1 MSSHPGHEM
10 SEQSRDSPTCL
21 LFSKTLL
28 AVFVLSLAVWTPQTS
43 ESQRTDPLIF
53 SSIMVPD
60 FTIGAT
66 LPSVA
71 PADGTSLATST
82 IIVNPIEHF
91 TGNITLSDLP
101 PPADLECTPIVP
113 ATISNSSRRATLSCN
128 SIVAGT
134 YAVTIIGTS
143 GRISHNATAIF
154 RFTASASPGFTITAS
169 SSVSFAS
176 GQTATSDVKV
186 DPENGFSSQVEL
198 AATVSPSTGLSVSL
212 NPFSLANGSGTS
224 TATFRSFTQGNYTV
238 TITATSGASRHTTT
252 VNVHVA
258 AVSHAPPAPS
268 TTSGLDPV
276 IFYGIFGGIIILVV
290 AGTSLVLRR
299 IRRSRS

>member
-1 MSSHPGHEM
+1 
-10 SEQSRDSPTCL
+10 
-21 LFSKTLL
+21 
-28 AVFVLSLAVWTPQTS
+28 
-43 ESQRTDPLIF
+43 
-53 SSIMVPD
+53 MVPD

-113 ATISNSSRRATLSCN
+113 ATISNSSRRATLSCS

-224 TATFRSFTQGNYTV
+224 TATFRSFTRGNYTV

-268 TTSGLDPV
+268 TASGLDPV
-276 IFYGIFGGIIILVV
+276 IFYGIFGGIVILVV
-290 AGTSLVLRR
+290 AGTFLVLRR